1 MEFVALD
8 FETANADI
16 SSICQI
22 GLVHF
27 KDGTLQEEWKAYV
40 DPEDFFDE
48 INISIHG
55 IDENTVK
62 GAPNLRDI
70 SSRICSY
77 LDNRIAICHTH
88 FDRVALHKACE
99 KYSLRMPTCT
109 WLDSARITRRTWD
122 QCAYKGY
129 GLGNVCAILGYQFV
143 QHDALEDAKAAAH
156 VLLAAIEKTGI
167 DLQGWLK
174 RVKQPIDPS
183 VSNISREGNPDGFLY
198 GEVLVFTGT
207 LEVTRREAA
216 DMVANTGCAV
226 ATGVTK
232 NTTIVVVGDV
242 DARKLAPGQV
252 KYAKHRKAE
261 KLIAQGYPIKIYRE
275 SDFKA
280 LILAEN
286 E

>member
-27 KDGTLQEEWKAYV
+27 KDGTLPEEWKTYV

-55 IDENTVK
+55 IDETIVK

-77 LDNRIAICHTH
+77 LDNRIAVCHTH

-109 WLDSARITRRTWD
+109 WLDSARISRRTWD
-122 QCAYKGY
+122 QCADKGY
-129 GLGNVCAILGYQFV
+129 GLGNVCAIIGYQFV
-143 QHDALEDAKAAAH
+143 HHDALEDAKAAAH
-156 VLLAAIEKTGI
+156 IILAAIEKTGI

-216 DMVANTGCAV
+216 DIVANTGCAV